1 MRYGYAT
8 GFASPIKDAVDY
20 RLLDDIQAAGFD
32 FAEFPLAL
40 LATLSVDECQRVAG
54 RLDDLGL
61 GADSCCN
68 MFPASVRITGPKRD
82 WQAARHYL
90 DGAFERL
97 ALLGVK
103 KVVFGSSGARNLPE
117 GTTPEEGYQQ
127 VIDFVGEVVLPYLE
141 AGRMVLAMEPIGG
154 YEANFINTLDD
165 GMRVVRGVSHPR
177 VRLLADSVHVLYE
190 EEDPHHL
197 VDYAPHLEH
206 IHVCEAERALPLGQM
221 SEGLKA
227 FLTMLQA
234 TGYNKTLSFEPVPYA
249 LPEMRAALDAV
260 KSWFN

>member
-8 GFASPIKDAVDY
+8 GFASPIRDAIDV

-32 FAEFPLAL
+32 FVEFPLAL
-40 LATLSVDECQRVAG
+40 LSTLPIEECQQTAR
-54 RLDDLGL
+54 RLDSLGL

-68 MFPASVRITGPKRD
+68 MFPASIRITGPGRD
-82 WQAARHYL
+82 WQAARQYL

-117 GTTPEEGYQQ
+117 GTTPEDGFRQ

-141 AGRMVLAMEPIGG
+141 ANRMVLAMEPIGS

-165 GMRVVRGVSHPR
+165 GMRVVRGVHHPR

-190 EEDPHHL
+190 GEDPRHL
-197 VDYAPHLEH
+197 IDYAPHLEH

-221 SEGLKA
+221 SEGLQA
-227 FLTMLQA
+227 FLSALQA
-234 TGYNKTLSFEPVPYA
+234 AGYDKTLSFEPIPYA
-249 LPEMRAALDAV
+249 LPDMRAALNTV
-260 KSWFN
+260 KSWFV

>member
-40 LATLSVDECQRVAG
+40 LASLPLDECRKAAG
-54 RLDDLGL
+54 RLDALGL

-68 MFPASVRITGPKRD
+68 MFPPSVRITGPKRD
-82 WQAARHYL
+82 WQHARAYL
-90 DGAFERL
+90 DGAFERMT
-97 ALLGVK
+97 LLGVR

-117 GTTPEEGYQQ
+117 GTTPAEGYRQ
-127 VIDFVGEVVLPYLE
+127 VIDFVGEVVLPFLE
-141 AGRMVLAMEPIGG
+141 AHRMVLAMEPIGH

-165 GMRVVRGVSHPR
+165 GMRVVRGVNHPR

-190 EEDPHHL
+190 GEDPHHL
-197 VDYAPHLEH
+197 KDYAQHLEH
-206 IHVCEAERALPLGQM
+206 IHVCEAERALPLGQV
-221 SEGLKA
+221 SEGLKR
-227 FLTMLQA
+227 FLTILQA
-234 TGYNKTLSFEPVPYA
+234 TGYDKTLSFEPVPYA
-249 LPEMRAALDAV
+249 LPEMRTALNTV
-260 KSWFN
+260 KSYFI